1 MSIHLNYYNYWGNY
15 IWLGINYLYFK
26 DKKKYWKLWKNVLF
40 LLHFSK
46 DLYSRKDMNL
56 ARFNIVP
63 IVQFR
68 WRCACLDQ
76 WWKFSSLQHF
86 TPVVKPVYS
95 GHLGK
100 IDKMTT
106 IYRWPLYEGF
116 DYSTKYFTLIVNKRL

>member
-1 MSIHLNYYNYWGNY
+1 MSIHLNYYNYCGNY

-63 IVQFR
+63 IVQFVDD
-68 WRCACLDQ
+68 A
-76 WWKFSSLQHF
+76 HA
-86 TPVVKPVYS
+86 
-95 GHLGK
+95 
-100 IDKMTT
+100 
-106 IYRWPLYEGF
+106 
-116 DYSTKYFTLIVNKRL
+116 LINGGNFHRFNILHQ